1 MEAVNKSLIGDF
13 LCSQKKT
20 YSQVSEILKG
30 MLLFHLDPFKD
41 TSQKNQYQHVVKQ
54 VTVVYIYIYNLGPK
68 NHTRF

>member
-1 MEAVNKSLIGDF
+1 MEAVNKSLIRDF

-30 MLLFHLDPFKD
+30 MLLFHSDPFKD

-54 VTVVYIYIYNLGPK
+54 VTVVYIVDAL
-68 NHTRF
+68 